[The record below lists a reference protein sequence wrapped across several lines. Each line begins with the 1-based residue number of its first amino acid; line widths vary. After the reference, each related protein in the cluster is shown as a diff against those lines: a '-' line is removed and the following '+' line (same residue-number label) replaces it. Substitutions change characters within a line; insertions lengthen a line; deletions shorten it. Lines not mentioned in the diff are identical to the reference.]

1 MKPHALHFGSAAPRN
16 SSKCLDRWERRRY
29 AAIPVAI
36 RIALTLHS
44 MSASNRAIS
53 RLPLSIFTD
62 LITPPP
68 SPLLLHNADA
78 NDGNTTGTCSSN
90 TEQQQ
95 QEQQPAS
102 PTDCTTDPSNLSPEE
117 LRRQIS
123 IKLRDFHQRQG
134 QPSTIYGATSKPRE
148 GITTVGR
155 LLLLSPSALLR
166 AVDPLLTNIECRRM
180 IDRISRVCSPRPR
193 SALELLQ
200 SQQPQQHRQEPH
212 EQESQE
218 HDAKQQEQ
226 PFIHISSGM
235 ENLDQCL
242 RGGFRVGSITEVVG
256 RAGVGKSQ
264 LVTQLCIMAARQG
277 RGSVYIDTER
287 KVSLRRMKEMAQ
299 ERRAA
304 QLGGDRLGG
313 SSNSMS
319 YAGDQFSYHHHHHQQ
334 QQRNSATVIGE
345 ITGTQSFSS
354 DGGDGMY
361 KDALEVLENVTV
373 HAPGST
379 KELMELIHTLEEE
392 ILIRN
397 DEAMTSNSDG
407 TGTAT
412 TTSTVPPKYPVGLL
426 VLDSIAAPTR
436 RDFGAESAIARVNA
450 IFQIAQTLKRI
461 ADELQVAVVVVNQVG
476 NLDEYGQGNA
486 ALGVSWH
493 HCVSTRLQLDH
504 ELDPHRIVRSGDGH
518 DETVGHVR
526 IARVVKSNVAPPR
539 KISFEVNAMGVC
551 ALGDN
556 TDKIIFRPTSI

>member
-1 MKPHALHFGSAAPRN
+1 
-16 SSKCLDRWERRRY
+16 
-29 AAIPVAI
+29 
-36 RIALTLHS
+36 

-68 SPLLLHNADA
+68 PPPLHEADA
-78 NDGNTTGTCSSN
+78 NDGNTDKSTGHQQSSL
-90 TEQQQ
+90 
-95 QEQQPAS
+95 A
-102 PTDCTTDPSNLSPEE
+102 DCAADPFNLSPEE

-123 IKLRDFHQRQG
+123 TKLRDFHQRQG

-148 GITTVGR
+148 GITTVGH

-180 IDRISRVCSPRPR
+180 INRITRLCSPRPR
-193 SALELLQ
+193 SALELLR
-200 SQQPQQHRQEPH
+200 SQQPANQHQQPQ
-212 EQESQE
+212 EQESQQQ
-218 HDAKQQEQ
+218 DAQQHEQ
-226 PFIHISSGM
+226 PFTHITSGM
-235 ENLDQCL
+235 VNLDQCL

-299 ERRAA
+299 ERRMA
-304 QLGGDRLGG
+304 QLGGDGLGG
-313 SSNSMS
+313 SGSMS
-319 YAGDQFSYHHHHHQQ
+319 YAGDQFSYHHHQQ
-334 QQRNSATVIGE
+334 QQQQNNSATGIGE
-345 ITGTQSFSS
+345 NTGTQPFSS
-354 DGGDGMY
+354 GGGGGMY

-397 DEAMTSNSDG
+397 DEAMTTNTDG

-412 TTSTVPPKYPVGLL
+412 NYSTAPPKHPVGLL

-436 RDFGAESAIARVNA
+436 RDFGTESAIARVNA

-476 NLDEYGQGNA
+476 NLDEHGQGNA

-504 ELDPHRIVRSGDGH
+504 ELDPHRIVGSGDGH

-526 IARVVKSNVAPPR
+526 IARVVKSNVAPPG

-556 TDKIIFRPTSI
+556 TDDTIYQLV

>member
-1 MKPHALHFGSAAPRN
+1 
-16 SSKCLDRWERRRY
+16 
-29 AAIPVAI
+29 
-36 RIALTLHS
+36 

-62 LITPPP
+62 LRTPPP
-68 SPLLLHNADA
+68 SPLHDANA
-78 NDGNTTGTCSSN
+78 NDGNTGNNNTG
-90 TEQQQ
+90 QQQ
-95 QEQQPAS
+95 SS
-102 PTDCTTDPSNLSPEE
+102 PTDCAADPSNLSPEE

-123 IKLRDFHQRQG
+123 TKLRDFHQRQG

-148 GITTVGR
+148 GITTVGH

-166 AVDPLLTNIECRRM
+166 GVDPLLTNVECRRM
-180 IDRISRVCSPRPR
+180 IDRISRLCSPRPR
-193 SALELLQ
+193 SALELLRSQ
-200 SQQPQQHRQEPH
+200 RPGTQHQQPQ
-212 EQESQE
+212 EQESQ
-218 HDAKQQEQ
+218 QQEAQQHEQ
-226 PFIHISSGM
+226 PFTHITSGM
-235 ENLDQCL
+235 VNLDQCL

-299 ERRAA
+299 ERRIA
-304 QLGGDRLGG
+304 QLGGDGLGG
-313 SSNSMS
+313 SGSMS
-319 YAGDQFSYHHHHHQQ
+319 YAGDQFSYHHHHHHHHHQQ
-334 QQRNSATVIGE
+334 QQNSATGIGE
-345 ITGTQSFSS
+345 NTVTQPFSN
-354 DGGDGMY
+354 GGGHGMY

-397 DEAMTSNSDG
+397 DEAMTTNTDG
-407 TGTAT
+407 TDTAT
-412 TTSTVPPKYPVGLL
+412 NNSTAPPKHPVGLL

-476 NLDEYGQGNA
+476 NLDEHGQGNA

-504 ELDPHRIVRSGDGH
+504 ELDPHRVVGSGDGH

-526 IARVVKSNVAPPR
+526 IARVVKSNVAPPG
-539 KISFEVNAMGVC
+539 KISFEVNSMGVC

-556 TDKIIFRPTSI
+556 TDDTT